1 MHISTHLDAGRQADL
16 ARDPNHL
23 KGVVEHA
30 ALRSIQAKHPRFA
43 ATSCS
48 QCGQDTGPGDGGF
61 SHCADHRARD
71 AQRAL
76 FGTINRAVQPASI
89 AQRFAYDSDYGAFA
103 DHPMDPRSPCDC
115 CDEVMTADEAKG
127 EATDQIL
134 SFAESVA
141 DWLAKACDCDEGRIP
156 LDVSA
161 LEPLQI
167 IEGSPALLMTV
178 LMNGD
183 NSQVLRA
190 VHKLREMAAKNF
202 AAEIDERAAQLLA
215 EAA

>member
-1 MHISTHLDAGRQADL
+1 MNSPHPAD
-16 ARDPNHL
+16 PQI
-23 KGVVEHA
+23 A
-30 ALRSIQAKHPRFA
+30 ALHRAQAAHPRFA

-48 QCGQDTGPGDGGF
+48 QCGTDTGPGNSGF

-71 AQRAL
+71 AE
-76 FGTINRAVQPASI
+76 RAVFRAAAQAIDAS
-89 AQRFAYDSDYGAFA
+89 QRPFFDADYGSYTGSPA
-103 DHPMDPRSPCDC
+103 DPRTDDDDAEDFDAP
-115 CDEVMTADEAKG
+115 MTPAQAHD

-141 DWLAKACDCDEGRIP
+141 DWMAKACDTDAGRLP
-156 LDVSA
+156 LDVRD

-167 IEGSPALLMTV
+167 IEGSPALLVAV

-190 VHKLREMAAKNF
+190 VYRLREMAAKNF
-202 AAEIDERAAQLLA
+202 ATEIDERAAELLA
-215 EAA
+215 AAL